1 MVALAKLRAVVG
13 DRLLASPWLARL
25 GRISFLGTLDYHP
38 ASKRSSSR
46 LEHSLG
52 VAALGLRVVDDLAL
66 DRARAR
72 PFVAACLLHDIGH
85 FPLSH
90 AAEPGFARALGAS
103 HHEVSEWIIRGNGA
117 IERGRSL
124 RPDLEAAGIDPEVTW
139 ALITG
144 ETDDPSLRPLAALLR
159 APINLDTLDGILRAA
174 RAFQIKGLRLPER
187 LFLAADAADAGDVG
201 SIQIAAAALPL
212 FDRFWAL
219 KDRVYGDVIALPSNL
234 LCEAGLSAAVESR
247 YNRSIFA
254 AFERFDDAALAG
266 LVAEQVEQSGLGR
279 GVDDHFRFL
288 PFAEGGALLRR
299 ARKRYHVDRSVLPAE
314 SGLSLET
321 WPKRYRHERQVMI
334 LVPAEPHSQLSLPGI
349 DAGLDLAE
357 GPEI

>member
-13 DRLLASPWLARL
+13 DRLLASPWLERL

-38 ASKRSSSR
+38 SSRRSSSR

-52 VAALGLRVVDDLAL
+52 VAALGLRVVRDLAL
-66 DRARAR
+66 DPELAR

-90 AAEPGFARALGAS
+90 AAEPGFERALGVA

-117 IERGRSL
+117 IERERSL
-124 RPDLEAAGIDPEVTW
+124 RPDLEAVGIDPEATW
-139 ALITG
+139 SLITG
-144 ETDDPSLRPLAALLR
+144 ETEVPALRPLAALLR

-174 RAFQIKGLRLPER
+174 RAFQIRGLRLPER
-187 LFLAADAADAGDVG
+187 LFAGGVG
-201 SIQIAAAALPL
+201 EGTIRIAAEALPL

-219 KDRVYGDVIALPSNL
+219 KDRVYGEVIALPSNI
-234 LCEAGLSAAVESR
+234 LCEAGLSAAVEGR
-247 YNRSIFA
+247 FNRSIFA

-266 LVAEQVEQSGLGR
+266 LVLEQVRQSGLDR
-279 GVDDHFRFL
+279 GIDGHFRFL

-314 SGLSLET
+314 CGLSLET
-321 WPKRYRHERQVMI
+321 WPKRYRHERQVMT
-334 LVPAEPHSQLSLPGI
+334 LVSAEPQAQLLLPGL
-349 DAGLDLAE
+349 DAALLEAE